1 MLLSDGLANEGDTT
15 HEGLMARADEMAEE
29 ESETREHLEAVRE
42 AADSASAE
50 AEQDETVL
58 VEVPDEE

>member
-1 MLLSDGLANEGDTT
+1 MPEVPESLGTPKSL
-15 HEGLMARADEMAEE
+15 EGLMARADEVAEE
-29 ESETREHLEAVRE
+29 EAETREHLEAVRG

-50 AEQDETVL
+50 AAQDETVL